1 MADLTWGRRGFSR
14 TQISLERK
22 LGLTRIRAQKRRTKK
37 KRGRAMLTGTR
48 RRQPCSVAGWRGDR
62 RRRRRRQRRRA
73 NSRGVGVGV
82 EGERRGGNI
91 AARRNRPQHPRT
103 MISDDLHN

>member
-37 KRGRAMLTGTR
+37 KKKRTCDAHRDAAEATLLGRGMDGGSAAAGGGGGGGGRTREESESESRASG
-48 RRQPCSVAGWRGDR
+48 GGEI
-62 RRRRRRQRRRA
+62 
-73 NSRGVGVGV
+73 SRLD
-82 EGERRGGNI
+82 
-91 AARRNRPQHPRT
+91 ATARSTPAR
-103 MISDDLHN
+103 